1 MKTSED
7 KARRLAD
14 ELQVILEEVHGM
26 EKKSIATREELSW
39 QEMRALRA
47 VGRKQCCPM
56 TRLAD
61 CICLSV
67 SSATGIIDRLVSKKL
82 VRRDRAAVDR
92 RVVQVALTDEGK
104 AINEEAA
111 GGAAAFAKGLL
122 EGLDANE
129 QDQFLGLLDKV
140 ARGIEEKRRAA

>member
-1 MKTSED
+1 MKPSED

-26 EKKSIATREELSW
+26 EKKSAAAREELSW

-47 VGRKQCCPM
+47 VGRKECCPM

-82 VRRDRAAVDR
+82 VRRDRAPEDR

-104 AINEEAA
+104 ALNEEAA
-111 GGAAAFAKGLL
+111 GGAAAFARGLL
-122 EGLDANE
+122 EGLDAKE
-129 QDQFLGLLDKV
+129 QDQFLELLGKV
-140 ARGIEEKRRAA
+140 ARKIEDGRAAG